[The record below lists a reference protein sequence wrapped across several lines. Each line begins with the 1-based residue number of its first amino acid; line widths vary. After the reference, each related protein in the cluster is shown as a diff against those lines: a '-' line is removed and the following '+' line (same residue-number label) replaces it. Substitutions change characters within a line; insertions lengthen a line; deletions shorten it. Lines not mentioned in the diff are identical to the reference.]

1 MAAILKSPKTPSSN
15 LGKMKFSINNRLE
28 KCKKT
33 ILFIL
38 EGSVFYS
45 RLHLLLDTYKLSNR
59 HH

>member
-38 EGSVFYS
+38 EKCVLFAFASVVGY
-45 RLHLLLDTYKLSNR
+45 L
-59 HH
+59 